1 MPVFFNLLKNRG
13 KFDVLHV
20 FGNVTVTQAA
30 IAFAKVFNVPIIIE
44 LTSDRETPF
53 FAEPRLVTWFWG
65 HGLPKKSKIVCIS
78 ERLRRMCESF
88 GVSGNVWTRPNPVD
102 AERFRLRHS
111 ERPVLKR
118 SNTKFGHGKFL
129 ICFIGKFIPSKNQ
142 KLLVRVLTFLP
153 EDYVLF
159 LGGPLETEGVNARR
173 DSGYLAEIQDLVRT
187 NHLEDRVQI
196 EPFFIPNPEDYMS
209 MSDVYVSAS
218 KSEGL
223 GTTILEA
230 FCCGVPVVA
239 LRIEGITDQFIFNN
253 VNGYEVSE
261 DPEEFANS
269 IKSAIQIPIDD
280 LAKYRKD
287 LVEDVSSSQIDARY
301 ASWLAGKSN

>member
-1 MPVFFNLLKNRG
+1 
-13 KFDVLHV
+13 
-20 FGNVTVTQAA
+20 
-30 IAFAKVFNVPIIIE
+30 
-44 LTSDRETPF
+44 
-53 FAEPRLVTWFWG
+53 
-65 HGLPKKSKIVCIS
+65 
-78 ERLRRMCESF
+78 
-88 GVSGNVWTRPNPVD
+88 
-102 AERFRLRHS
+102 
-111 ERPVLKR
+111 
-118 SNTKFGHGKFL
+118 
-129 ICFIGKFIPSKNQ
+129 
-142 KLLVRVLTFLP
+142 
-153 EDYVLF
+153 
-159 LGGPLETEGVNARR
+159 
-173 DSGYLAEIQDLVRT
+173 
-187 NHLEDRVQI
+187 
-196 EPFFIPNPEDYMS
+196 